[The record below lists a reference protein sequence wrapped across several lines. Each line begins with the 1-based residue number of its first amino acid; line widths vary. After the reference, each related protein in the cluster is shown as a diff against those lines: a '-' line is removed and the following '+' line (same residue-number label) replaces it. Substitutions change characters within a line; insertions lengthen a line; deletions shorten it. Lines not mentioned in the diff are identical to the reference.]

1 MTNDPMHQC
10 TEVQSAE
17 PQPLHKARRC
27 GARTR
32 SGRPIDAPW
41 PFEVRSETDKAKSP
55 EAHDQTREFPP
66 SRAGLI
72 SALGQAS
79 LRPTKQKPPGGSSG
93 HAEQVARPTCAH
105 PAVGRP
111 VGSASA
117 HGLVHT
123 RPAHPLAHLAHLRR
137 SPTTARRIA
146 HERAADRMPEDFTV
160 RECCG
165 ARTRSGRPCRSPDAT
180 DERYMSA
187 TERGSTGV

>member
-79 LRPTKQKPPGGSSG
+79 LRPTKQKPPGGLVVMPSRWHVRRALTPLLAVRWVRP
-93 HAEQVARPTCAH
+93 HAWFSAH
-105 PAVGRP
+105 PSCTP
-111 VGSASA
+111 SC
-117 HGLVHT
+117 T
-123 RPAHPLAHLAHLRR
+123 PCTLAA
-137 SPTTARRIA
+137 IA
-146 HERAADRMPEDFTV
+146 NDRAEDR
-160 RECCG
+160 
-165 ARTRSGRPCRSPDAT
+165 A
-180 DERYMSA
+180 
-187 TERGSTGV
+187 